1 MAWYDR
7 ILGRERLDE
16 RIKAFKG
23 KDPEANMTQQDF
35 KSRTG
40 EGVEDVLM
48 MQLGGYGAYGMG
60 SFNSFYNSYIN
71 RAFESEYQRIMEYR
85 RMASYP
91 EIADVIEDA

>member
-1 MAWYDR
+1 MLFPVRIRLPWRTSPRIFPSLYANTILR

-48 MQLGGYGAYGMG
+48 MPLGGYGAYGMG

-71 RAFESEYQRIMEYR
+71 RAFESEY
-85 RMASYP
+85 
-91 EIADVIEDA
+91 